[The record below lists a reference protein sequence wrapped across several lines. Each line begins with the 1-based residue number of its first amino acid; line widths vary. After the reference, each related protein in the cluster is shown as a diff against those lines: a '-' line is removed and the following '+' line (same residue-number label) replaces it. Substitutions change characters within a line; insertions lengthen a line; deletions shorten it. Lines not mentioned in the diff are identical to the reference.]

1 MQFTGSVTTNAPARF
16 VPDGSSALKLRITSV
31 PVQAAELPEG
41 GEIDLTPYL
50 GKKIDFEGQTS
61 DDTWV
66 WGVNQ
71 SIRVREQGSRTEAYR
86 AGAAAA
92 AGDGDLLARRD
103 EDEMARVSER
113 GVHVLEKGII
123 CATDYR
129 ARKRDRSEIVLDATD
144 GFIPLWAENHVL
156 RWKFNEASLIPFRS
170 PQAIK
175 SRVRELL
182 AAGIAAWGAAAPIRF
197 TENSDNS
204 DFEIVVEEHESCNPQ
219 GCTLAKAF
227 FPDSGRHQ
235 VVIFPTMFNQI
246 RKEQVDTMAHEVG
259 HVFGLRHF
267 FAPELET
274 PWPAEI
280 FGQHKPFSIMNYGS
294 NSEMT
299 DADRNDL
306 ALLYESV
313 WDGTL
318 TKVNGTPIKMVTPYH
333 YLHT

>member
-16 VPDGSSALKLRITSV
+16 VPDGASAVKLRITSV

-41 GEIDLTPYL
+41 GEIDLTPYQ
-50 GKKIDFEGQTS
+50 GKKIEFEGQTS

-71 SIRVREQGSRTEAYR
+71 GVRVRGQSSRTEAYR
-86 AGAAAA
+86 AEA
-92 AGDGDLLARRD
+92 DGDLLARRD
-103 EDEMARVSER
+103 DDEMARVSER
-113 GVHVLEKGII
+113 GVHVLGKRII

-129 ARKRDRSEIVLDATD
+129 ARKRTRFEIVLEATD
-144 GFIPLWAENHVL
+144 GFIPLWADNHVL
-156 RWKFNEASLIPFRS
+156 RWKFNEPSLIPFRN

-175 SRVRELL
+175 SRIRELL

-204 DFEIVVEEHESCNPQ
+204 DFEIVVEQHESCTPQ
-219 GCTLAKAF
+219 GCTLARAF

-235 VVIFPTMFNQI
+235 VFIFPTMFDQTN
-246 RKEQVDTMAHEVG
+246 KEQVDTMAHEIG

-274 PWPAEI
+274 PWPSEI

-306 ALLYESV
+306 ALLYESA
-313 WDGTL
+313 WKGNL
-318 TKVNGTPIKMVTPYH
+318 TKINGTPIKLVTPYH